1 MTLASLALLHGGE
14 FTWTSFEIHW
24 STLIGCLLWAGVY
37 LYGIG
42 PARRKYRLAEQ
53 PADRLQV
60 ASFLGGTLF
69 LFLSLNGPLHD
80 LSDNFLFSAHMVQHL
95 VITLIVPPLWL
106 MGLPDWLVRP
116 LLRWPG
122 VRSTARVLALPL
134 VAFGIYN
141 LVFIGWHFPF
151 LYNWALVEHNAHI
164 LQHIMFIAAS
174 AIMWYPVV
182 NPLPEL
188 QRMAAPVGLLYL
200 AVFSIPMSIISA
212 IITLA
217 DTPLYPWYEAAP
229 RVFELSALDDQ
240 QIGGAIMWVPGMLV
254 FWIAISVL
262 FFRWAS
268 RENHDEARQRER
280 LAAARPAHPARPAP

>member
-1 MTLASLALLHGGE
+1 MMLASLALLHGGE
-14 FTWTSFEIHW
+14 FSWSSWELHE
-24 STLIGCLLWAGVY
+24 STLIGCLLWVGIY

-42 PARRKYRLAEQ
+42 PARRKYQLSAT
-53 PADRLQV
+53 PADPLQV

-69 LFLSLNGPLHD
+69 FFLSLNGPLHD

-116 LLRWPG
+116 LLRVPG

-134 VAFGIYN
+134 VAFAIYN
-141 LVFIGWHFPF
+141 VVFIGWHFPF
-151 LYNWALVEHNAHI
+151 LYNWALVQHNAHI
-164 LQHIMFIAAS
+164 LQHVMFITAS
-174 AIMWYPVV
+174 TIMWYPVV

-188 QRMAAPVGLLYL
+188 QRMSTPVGLLYL

-217 DTPLYPWYEAAP
+217 DAPLYPWYEAAP
-229 RVFELSALDDQ
+229 RIFGISALDDQ
-240 QIGGAIMWVPGMLV
+240 QLGGAIMWVPGMIV
-254 FWIAISVL
+254 FWLAITIM
-262 FFRWAS
+262 FFRWS
-268 RENHDEARQRER
+268 NREDREEAQQRER
-280 LAAARPAHPARPAP
+280 LAGSRAAS